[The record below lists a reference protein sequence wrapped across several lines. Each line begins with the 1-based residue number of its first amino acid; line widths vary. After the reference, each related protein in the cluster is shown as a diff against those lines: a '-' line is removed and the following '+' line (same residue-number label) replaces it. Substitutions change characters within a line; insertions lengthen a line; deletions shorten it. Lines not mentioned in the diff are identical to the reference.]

1 MHCTACT
8 IVNVIDVFNC
18 VPAVG
23 DELAK
28 RQHLI
33 LTNLFQFEVL
43 KIQIYLDLNF
53 ILEKVCQD
61 QMLPPC
67 LVLISSECNVNHF
80 EHAVESTK

>member
-1 MHCTACT
+1 MHRTACH
-8 IVNVIDVFNC
+8 IDNVIVVFNC

-53 ILEKVCQD
+53 KLEKVCQD
-61 QMLPPC
+61 
-67 LVLISSECNVNHF
+67 
-80 EHAVESTK
+80 